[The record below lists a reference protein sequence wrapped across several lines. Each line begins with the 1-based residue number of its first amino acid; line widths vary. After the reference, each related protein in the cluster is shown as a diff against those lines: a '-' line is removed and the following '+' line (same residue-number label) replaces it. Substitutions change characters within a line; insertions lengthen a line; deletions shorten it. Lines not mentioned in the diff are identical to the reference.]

1 MEVFVLYSK
10 PVSNTRSKYRFNGIC
25 GTRMYI
31 FYYHCSISTALSM
44 TYAGARGKT
53 AYEMCLVLG
62 FCPLS
67 FNVHATYEALLG
79 SLNSPQAQYT
89 LALANGMFV
98 NNNFNI
104 YQSFT
109 NLLATRYSAGFKL
122 LDFNHDAAGSADY
135 INQWVEQRTNN
146 KIKDLVSA
154 AGVQGS
160 PLVLVNTIYFYGDWQ
175 CQFKKTRDTP
185 FRVSNKKAIMVK
197 MMSQTARFRYAVN
210 HNLRC
215 QILEL
220 PYDGCK
226 VSMYIFLPM
235 ETEGLASLESKL
247 TFNTVTAALAKL
259 RKRRL
264 SVGIPNF
271 KIEKGIGLVPILRSM
286 GIKRAFSAQNADF
299 GGISANVPRIY
310 VHDVIHKAFINV
322 NETGTEAA
330 AATAVIFFTTALMP
344 PVKAQFLAD
353 HPFFFL
359 LRDKTTG
366 SILFL
371 GRFVG

>member
-1 MEVFVLYSK
+1 
-10 PVSNTRSKYRFNGIC
+10 
-25 GTRMYI
+25 
-31 FYYHCSISTALSM
+31 
-44 TYAGARGKT
+44 
-53 AYEMCLVLG
+53 
-62 FCPLS
+62 
-67 FNVHATYEALLG
+67 
-79 SLNSPQAQYT
+79 
-89 LALANGMFV
+89 
-98 NNNFNI
+98 
-104 YQSFT
+104 
-109 NLLATRYSAGFKL
+109 
-122 LDFNHDAAGSADY
+122 
-135 INQWVEQRTNN
+135 
-146 KIKDLVSA
+146 
-154 AGVQGS
+154 
-160 PLVLVNTIYFYGDWQ
+160 
-175 CQFKKTRDTP
+175 
-185 FRVSNKKAIMVK
+185 
-197 MMSQTARFRYAVN
+197 
-210 HNLRC
+210 
-215 QILEL
+215 
-220 PYDGCK
+220 
-226 VSMYIFLPM
+226 M

-359 LRDKTTG
+359 LRDKSTG

>member
-67 FNVHATYEALLG
+67 FNVHATYVALLG

-160 PLVLVNTIYFYGDWQ
+160 PLVLVNTIYFYG
-175 CQFKKTRDTP
+175 
-185 FRVSNKKAIMVK
+185 VSNKKAIMVK
-197 MMSQTARFRYAVN
+197 MMSQTARFRFAVN

-220 PYDGCK
+220 PTMDAKCLCTSSCRWKRK
-226 VSMYIFLPM
+226 VWHHW
-235 ETEGLASLESKL
+235 
-247 TFNTVTAALAKL
+247 
-259 RKRRL
+259 
-264 SVGIPNF
+264 
-271 KIEKGIGLVPILRSM
+271 
-286 GIKRAFSAQNADF
+286 RANSH
-299 GGISANVPRIY
+299 STR
-310 VHDVIHKAFINV
+310 
-322 NETGTEAA
+322 
-330 AATAVIFFTTALMP
+330 
-344 PVKAQFLAD
+344 
-353 HPFFFL
+353 
-359 LRDKTTG
+359 
-366 SILFL
+366 
-371 GRFVG
+371 

>member
-1 MEVFVLYSK
+1 
-10 PVSNTRSKYRFNGIC
+10 
-25 GTRMYI
+25 
-31 FYYHCSISTALSM
+31 M

-67 FNVHATYEALLG
+67 FDVHATYEALLG

-98 NNNFNI
+98 NNKFNI
-104 YQSFT
+104 YHSFT

-122 LDFNHDAAGSADY
+122 LDFNHDAPGSADY
-135 INQWVEQRTNN
+135 INKWVEERTNN

-154 AGVQGS
+154 GGVQGS

-175 CQFKKTRDTP
+175 CQFKRTRDTL
-185 FRVSNKKAIMVK
+185 FRVSNKKARMVK
-197 MMSQTARFRYAVN
+197 MMTQTARFRYAVN
-210 HNLRC
+210 QHLRC

-220 PYDGCK
+220 PYDGQR
-226 VSMYIFLPM
+226 VSMYILLPM
-235 ETEGLASLESKL
+235 ATEGLASLESKL

-264 SVGIPNF
+264 SVGIPEF

-286 GIKRAFSAQNADF
+286 GITRAFSAMDADF
-299 GGISANVPRIY
+299 GGISANVPRIF

-330 AATAVIFFTTALMP
+330 AATAIIFWTTALMP

-359 LRDKTTG
+359 LRDKSTG